1 VAALAPGSLALS
13 APRVL
18 LVHGLMMRSP
28 ALLPMAWRLRKFGFT
43 PELFNYATLWKA
55 PGIAM
60 ERLAL
65 RLYAMGPEPV
75 HLVAHSLGGLI
86 VLETLGH
93 YQGLPPGRVVCMGA
107 PIAGSTAARGLAGH
121 GLGVVA
127 GRSGPLL
134 RAGLASLPRGRQ
146 IGMIAGTSSVGL
158 GKFFSRLDNEND
170 GTVAVW
176 ETRLPGLTDH
186 AVVQSSHSGL
196 VFSPQVAELTAR
208 FLDSGRFRP

>member
-1 VAALAPGSLALS
+1 MSA

-18 LVHGLMMRSP
+18 LLHGLLMRSP
-28 ALLPMAWRLRKFGFT
+28 ALVPLAWRLRKRGF
-43 PELFNYATLWKA
+43 ATEMFTYPSLWQA
-55 PGIAM
+55 PAVAM

-86 VLETLGH
+86 AAETLNR
-93 YQGLPPGRVVCMGA
+93 YQQLPPGRVVCLGS

-121 GLGVVA
+121 GLGVAA

-134 RAGLASLPRGRQ
+134 RGGLAALPKGRQ
-146 IGMIAGTSSVGL
+146 IGMIAGARSVGL
-158 GKFFSRLDNEND
+158 GKFFSRLENEND

-176 ETRLPGLTDH
+176 ETRLPGLADH

-196 VFSPQVAELTAR
+196 VFSPQAAELVAN
-208 FLDSGRFRP
+208 FLEFGLFRP